1 MCGKKLFPGA
11 KYDSRF
17 SWEKMSDCQNFIP
30 SKILCYIFWVYA
42 VDWEVKQKSKMK
54 NVKEKKK
61 NFKSFCEDFDW
72 FSVAI
77 SANQNRDSGL

>member
-1 MCGKKLFPGA
+1 
-11 KYDSRF
+11 
-17 SWEKMSDCQNFIP
+17 
-30 SKILCYIFWVYA
+30 
-42 VDWEVKQKSKMK
+42 MK
-54 NVKEKKK
+54 NEKCQRKKK